1 MPINKE
7 KLIEYYN
14 IDKEELE
21 IDYNN
26 DIVCYLCDNN
36 SDIDIVKPMKEY
48 IIREINNMYDGIT
61 TSFVFNNLST
71 KDEEMFYDY
80 NFLSGIQDY
89 HQLGEIIKL
98 KKIPLGNYYISLIS
112 DLEYSDSDME
122 KYYYTTTIID
132 EINKYRKQIETVILE
147 YDNFYF
153 SDYLKKI
160 ALEMITKNLQV

>member
-1 MPINKE
+1 MIAKE
-7 KLIEYYN
+7 KLIEYYK
-14 IDKEELE
+14 IDKEELKKN
-21 IDYNN
+21 YNG
-26 DIVCYLCDNN
+26 DIVHYLCDNN
-36 SDIDIVKPMKEY
+36 KELNLVKLMKEY
-48 IIREINNMYDGIT
+48 IIREINNMYELIT
-61 TSFVFNNLST
+61 TSFVFNNLSS
-71 KDEEMFYDY
+71 KDESMFYDY
-80 NFLSGIQDY
+80 NFLSGIKDY
-89 HQLGEIIKL
+89 NELGQIIKL

-153 SDYLKKI
+153 SDYLNKI